1 MAEVPLMPERDF
13 PYGNRGY
20 PRERTTYGSGGVG
33 FDRLTSTSRLGRGK
47 SLAATIDTYVDTER
61 RGWDSTA

>member
-20 PRERTTYGSGGVG
+20 PRECTTYGSGGVG
-33 FDRLTSTSRLGRGK
+33 FDRLRPRRSRPALF
-47 SLAATIDTYVDTER
+47 AA
-61 RGWDSTA
+61 GSPA

>member
-1 MAEVPLMPERDF
+1 MAEVPLMPEWEL

-33 FDRLTSTSRLGRGK
+33 FDR
-47 SLAATIDTYVDTER
+47 
-61 RGWDSTA
+61 